1 MLEKIK
7 EIIAHRTLC
16 LNCLG
21 RLYGGLLTG
30 LSNEE
35 RGKAILIALS
45 IDLLEKFL
53 QTNDQESLEL
63 LMKIASVYGLRP
75 LEQFLIERG
84 RKIER
89 KITVCEICRS
99 IFSKLDEITEEIIKE
114 IGIYDFD
121 TFMIG
126 VSIPAEIE
134 KAEDEFKSRYR
145 LGFSESLRNELSREI
160 GKLIAGKLGKKF
172 ARNPDLTIIVNPYT
186 KEIRIRSRDIIIEGI
201 ARIKGDRVFSS
212 VCKLCRGRGCSA
224 CNFLGRI
231 KGEEIEYVLGK
242 RLLEL
247 YKGQKWSFSI
257 KWIDNDRIR
266 FRFRIKRP
274 VKRRED
280 LKRLEELREKTFEIL
295 RVQQVV
301 E

>member
-63 LMKIASVYGLRP
+63 LMKIASVYGLKP

-134 KAEDEFKSRYR
+134 RAEDEFKSRYK
-145 LGFSESLRNELSREI
+145 LSFSESLKNELSREI
-160 GKLIAGKLGKKF
+160 GKLVTEKLKKKF
-172 ARNPDLTIIVNPYT
+172 ARNPDLIIIVNPYA
-186 KEIRIRSRDIIIEGI
+186 KEIKIRSKDIIIEGI

-247 YKGQKWSFSI
+247 YKGKKWSFSI
-257 KWIDNDRIR
+257 KWIDNDCIR
-266 FRFRIKRP
+266 FRFKIKRP

-280 LKRLEELREKTFEIL
+280 LKRLKELREKTFEIL
-295 RVQQVV
+295 RIQQVI